1 MQTNGRPLGKAE
13 RQRLLAGIVARKRV
27 GTQLELAAELAAA
40 GSPVTQ
46 ATISRDIRELGLEKT
61 HDTLGRPRYVVPAE
75 SERRRPDPKAA
86 LGAVLSQFG
95 RGAALAQNIVVLHSE
110 LGSAPAIARA
120 LDQVRSSQGRRHDRR
135 RRHVSRHRAGREGC
149 ARPRRGARR
158 GDRLTAQPTG
168 GRRSIHGLACSS
180 CAASRKSVASANGL
194 PMTCTPIG
202 RPSSLQCSGTDIAG

>member
-27 GTQLELAAELAAA
+27 GTQLELAAELASA

-61 HDTLGRPRYVVPAE
+61 HDTLGRPRYVVPPDP
-75 SERRRPDPKAA
+75 ERRRYDPQAA

-95 RGAALAQNIVVLHSE
+95 RRAALAQNIVVLHSE

-120 LDQVRSSQGRRHDRR
+120 LDQVH
-135 RRHVSRHRAGREGC
+135 HPKV
-149 ARPRRGARR
+149 
-158 GDRLTAQPTG
+158 
-168 GRRSIHGLACSS
+168 
-180 CAASRKSVASANGL
+180 V
-194 PMTCTPIG
+194 
-202 RPSSLQCSGTDIAG
+202 GTIAGDDTCLVIARDVKDARALVAELSQAIG